1 MNEENNYE
9 PGIHTFA
16 TDKIQSKL
24 VNLMF
29 AIEDTKKQLRTGI
42 YGGVTKEEMEMVLD
56 SEKREK
62 QIYEYILDALDNRCV
77 DFFTS
82 NNKND

>member
-1 MNEENNYE
+1 MNEENNYD
-9 PGIHTFA
+9 PGIHTSA

-62 QIYEYILDALDNRCV
+62 QL
-77 DFFTS
+77 T
-82 NNKND
+82 

>member
-1 MNEENNYE
+1 MNEENNYD
-9 PGIHTFA
+9 PSIHTLA

-29 AIEDTKKQLRTGI
+29 SVEDTKKQLRTGL

-56 SEKREK
+56 SELREK
-62 QIYEYILDALDNRCV
+62 EIYEYILDALDSYV
-77 DFFTS
+77 AD
-82 NNKND
+82 

>member
-9 PGIHTFA
+9 PVIHTFA

-29 AIEDTKKQLRTGI
+29 SVEDTKKQLRTGI
-42 YGGVTKEEMEMVLD
+42 YGGVTKESLKWYLTVNYVKKKYT
-56 SEKREK
+56 S
-62 QIYEYILDALDNRCV
+62 IYLMHLITKTTN
-77 DFFTS
+77 
-82 NNKND
+82 

>member
-16 TDKIQSKL
+16 ADKIQSKL

-42 YGGVTKEEMEMVLD
+42 YGGVTKEELKMVLD
-56 SEKREK
+56 SELREK
-62 QIYEYILDALDNRCV
+62 EIYEYILDALDN
-77 DFFTS
+77 
-82 NNKND
+82 KND

>member
-9 PGIHTFA
+9 PVIHTFA

-29 AIEDTKKQLRTGI
+29 SVEDTKKQLRTGI
-42 YGGVTKEEMEMVLD
+42 YGGVTKEELEMVLD
-56 SEKREK
+56 SELREK
-62 QIYEYILDALDNRCV
+62 EIYEYILNALDN
-77 DFFTS
+77 
-82 NNKND
+82 KND

>member
-1 MNEENNYE
+1 MNENNYE

-29 AIEDTKKQLRTGI
+29 AIEDTKKQLRTGL

-56 SEKREK
+56 SELREK
-62 QIYEYILDALDNRCV
+62 EIYEYILDALDSYV
-77 DFFTS
+77 AD
-82 NNKND
+82 

>member
-1 MNEENNYE
+1 MNENNYD
-9 PGIHTFA
+9 PGIHTYA

-62 QIYEYILDALDNRCV
+62 QIYEYILNALDN
-77 DFFTS
+77 
-82 NNKND
+82 KND

>member
-9 PGIHTFA
+9 PGIHTLA

-29 AIEDTKKQLRTGI
+29 SVEDTKKQLRTGL

-62 QIYEYILDALDNRCV
+62 EIYEYILDALDN
-77 DFFTS
+77 
-82 NNKND
+82 KND

>member
-1 MNEENNYE
+1 MNEENNYN
-9 PGIHTFA
+9 PSIHTLA

-29 AIEDTKKQLRTGI
+29 SIEDTKKQLRTGI

-56 SEKREK
+56 SEKRER
-62 QIYEYILDALDNRCV
+62 QVYVYILDALDYV
-77 DFFTS
+77 AD
-82 NNKND
+82 

>member
-1 MNEENNYE
+1 MNEENNYN
-9 PGIHTFA
+9 PALHTLA

-29 AIEDTKKQLRTGI
+29 SVEDTKKQLKTGI
-42 YGGVTKEEMEMVLD
+42 YGGVTKEELEMVLD
-56 SEKREK
+56 SELREK
-62 QIYEYILDALDNRCV
+62 EIYEYILDAL
-77 DFFTS
+77 

>member
-1 MNEENNYE
+1 MNENNYE

-62 QIYEYILDALDNRCV
+62 QIYEYILDALD
-77 DFFTS
+77 DFADKTR
-82 NNKND
+82 

>member
-1 MNEENNYE
+1 MNENNYDS
-9 PGIHTFA
+9 GIHTFA

-56 SEKREK
+56 SELREK
-62 QIYEYILDALDNRCV
+62 EIYEYILDALDSYV
-77 DFFTS
+77 AD
-82 NNKND
+82 

>member
-9 PGIHTFA
+9 PGIHTLA

-62 QIYEYILDALDNRCV
+62 QIYEYILDALDN
-77 DFFTS
+77 
-82 NNKND
+82 KNDI

>member
-1 MNEENNYE
+1 MNEENNYD
-9 PGIHTFA
+9 PSIHTLA

-29 AIEDTKKQLRTGI
+29 SVEDTKKQLRTGI

-56 SEKREK
+56 SELREK
-62 QIYEYILDALDNRCV
+62 EIYEYILDALDSYV
-77 DFFTS
+77 AD
-82 NNKND
+82 

>member
-9 PGIHTFA
+9 PAIHTFA

-29 AIEDTKKQLRTGI
+29 SVEDTKKQLRTGI
-42 YGGVTKEEMEMVLD
+42 YGGVTKEELEMVLD
-56 SEKREK
+56 SELREK
-62 QIYEYILDALDNRCV
+62 EIYEYILNALDN
-77 DFFTS
+77 
-82 NNKND
+82 KND

>member
-9 PGIHTFA
+9 PAIHTLA

-29 AIEDTKKQLRTGI
+29 AVEDTKKQLRTGI
-42 YGGVTKEEMEMVLD
+42 YGGVTKEELKMVLD
-56 SEKREK
+56 SELREK
-62 QIYEYILDALDNRCV
+62 EIYEYILDALDN
-77 DFFTS
+77 
-82 NNKND
+82 KND

>member
-9 PGIHTFA
+9 PGIHTLA

-29 AIEDTKKQLRTGI
+29 SVEDTKKQLRTGL

-56 SEKREK
+56 SELREK
-62 QIYEYILDALDNRCV
+62 EIYEYILDALD
-77 DFFTS
+77 DFADKTR
-82 NNKND
+82 